1 VVVKN
6 AEKSAIDRNTPTEN
20 TNTGNYLSANP
31 ASARDLITV
40 LSKTNECGCHEL
52 FPGHSM
58 VMERRALMSGSN
70 RVKYYGTSGK
80 YFFKKFR
87 LNELKPDM
95 IRLHG
100 FFDRFTSY
108 R

>member
-1 VVVKN
+1 MQPSGCGQVVRFPVKDYFLKVVVKN

-58 VMERRALMSGSN
+58 VMERRVLMSGSN
-70 RVKYYGTSGK
+70 RVK
-80 YFFKKFR
+80 
-87 LNELKPDM
+87 
-95 IRLHG
+95 
-100 FFDRFTSY
+100 
-108 R
+108 